1 VTLAGASC
9 LAAQPSVPASG
20 TWGTGATMAQFES
33 EVGSATIGTRICA
46 AGGYAARRPFQCY
59 DTVANNWTMLAPL
72 PAGRDHG
79 EAIVYDGSFYFAGG
93 NGEDGDAPGW
103 RYDFG
108 TNAWQPIAE
117 LPNVSAS
124 GAAMLNGFAYFG
136 TITSMYQYNPRTRQV
151 RLIAGDG
158 RVLRDH
164 SQIVAFQGEI
174 WQIGGRNSQGSPHP
188 SISIYDP
195 ASETWRP
202 GPPMI
207 GNRAGFAAA
216 ATSTLLFV
224 AGGEKLDAPSGVI
237 ATAEAIA
244 AGDATWSAIPRLP
257 IAVHGVGS
265 GIIGNAFYVLG
276 GSRVQSTAINFGD
289 VQIYRW

>member
-1 VTLAGASC
+1 
-9 LAAQPSVPASG
+9 
-20 TWGTGATMAQFES
+20 MAQLES

-46 AGGYAARRPFQCY
+46 AGGFPARRPFQCY
-59 DTVANNWTMLAPL
+59 DTAANSWTTLAPL

-79 EAIVYDGSFYFAGG
+79 EAIAYDGSFYFAGG
-93 NGEDGDAPGW
+93 TGEEGDAPGW

-108 TNAWQPIAE
+108 SNAWQPIAE

-136 TITSMYQYNPRTRQV
+136 TYTSVYQYNPRTRQV
-151 RLIAGDG
+151 RLIPGDG
-158 RVLRDH
+158 RALRDH

-174 WQIGGRNSQGSPHP
+174 WQIGGRNSQGSPNP
-188 SISIYDP
+188 AVSIYDP

-202 GPPMI
+202 GPSMI

-216 ATSTLLFV
+216 ATPTLLFV

-244 AGDATWSAIPRLP
+244 AGDAAWSSIPRLP
-257 IAVHGVGS
+257 SAVHGVGS

-276 GSRVQSTAINFGD
+276 GSRVQATAINFGD